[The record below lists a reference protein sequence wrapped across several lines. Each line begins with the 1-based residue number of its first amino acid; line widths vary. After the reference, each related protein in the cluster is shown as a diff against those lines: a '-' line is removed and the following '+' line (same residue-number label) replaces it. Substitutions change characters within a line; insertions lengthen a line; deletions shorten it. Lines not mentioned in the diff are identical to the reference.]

1 LTIPACNDGQASA
14 GQAHRDEPF
23 IHDQRVGGALVAAK
37 GVVPGE
43 ALLIGGDA
51 GDCPA
56 AKKEA
61 VADRMG
67 AIMGYDLTAGLPD
80 VVEGRLLR
88 QHYYRP
94 AGQQHAPLVRTIGVE
109 IDERLCEARRQS
121 RLGNRGDDPWETAA
135 VIEMPVRQQDVSDC
149 REVDLKSPR
158 IFEPQV
164 GIRADIEE

>member
-1 LTIPACNDGQASA
+1 MRTSGNDGQASA
-14 GQAHRDEPF
+14 GHAGRDEPF

-80 VVEGRLLR
+80 VFKGRLLR
-88 QHYYRP
+88 QHYHRP
-94 AGQQHAPLVRTIGVE
+94 AGQQDAPLVRTIGVE
-109 IDERLCEARRQS
+109 IDERLREARRQP
-121 RLGNRGDDPWETAA
+121 RLANRGDDPWKTAA
-135 VIEMPVRQQDVSDC
+135 VIEMPVRQQDVFDC
-149 REVDLKSPR
+149 REVDRKSPR